1 MICVFQI
8 RASKGEDE
16 VDELMTKARQ
26 LETELDL
33 TTEKLAIATLQL
45 EEKEKLLADTELEM
59 NALNRRVSGLEEA
72 LEITETKMVQAVSKL
87 DKAATA
93 SDDSERAK
101 KVFQCKA
108 EEDDKRIA
116 GLEKELKE
124 ARDKAEAADATYD
137 DASKKLAQCEADLDK
152 AEERA
157 DVGETKIIEL
167 EEELRVVANN
177 LKSLEV
183 ENFLQRRICDSKA
196 TFLFLSGCWGE
207 GEPEGEDVQGADQDP
222 ECQAEAGRGQGWVC
236 WQVCPET
243 AEGGA

>member
-236 WQVCPET
+236 WQVSAET

>member
-1 MICVFQI
+1 MGVQRRVHGESGSICTPPRPLTHTRMEAIKKKMQAMKVEKDNACDRVDVCEEQCKAARI

-93 SDDSERAK
+93 DATYDDAS

-137 DASKKLAQCEADLDK
+137 DASK
-152 AEERA
+152 
-157 DVGETKIIEL
+157 
-167 EEELRVVANN
+167 
-177 LKSLEV
+177 
-183 ENFLQRRICDSKA
+183 
-196 TFLFLSGCWGE
+196 
-207 GEPEGEDVQGADQDP
+207 
-222 ECQAEAGRGQGWVC
+222 
-236 WQVCPET
+236 
-243 AEGGA
+243 